1 MFDYKVVRANFYVL
15 LVIIF
20 SLLIKY
26 LLSPLLVQ
34 LNLSLLFYLVFPE
47 ILLFLVTAVVY
58 FAITKESVLDTLR
71 LKKISPMTILIVIA
85 IALLSQPIAALLSLI
100 SQLVFPNDVANLLLR
115 MSKIPFVYKLIV
127 IAIVPAICEEI
138 FSRGIA
144 LKGYD
149 NVDIRRAS
157 LMNGLIFGI
166 MHLNGQQ
173 FLYAFALGTLFAYM
187 VRITGSIFASM
198 IAHFTVNGMQVVLLE
213 VIEFFQSLVGE
224 EYQIAQNASIK
235 GLPIN
240 GIINLLISSL
250 MMALVCAGVI
260 YVLLKVLKKK
270 NDKYDESDTSNKIK
284 VIDKPMKILLG
295 LFCIS
300 ILVDLYFLYF

>member
-26 LLSPLLVQ
+26 IFSPLLVQ

-47 ILLFLVTAVVY
+47 ILLFLVTGVVY

-85 IALLSQPIAALLSLI
+85 IALLSQPIAALFSI
-100 SQLVFPNDVANLLLR
+100 VSQLVFPNDVANLLHK
-115 MSKIPFVYKLIV
+115 MSEIPFVYKLIV
-127 IAIVPAICEEI
+127 IGIVPAICEEV

-149 NVDIRRAS
+149 NVDIKRAS

-187 VRITGSIFASM
+187 VRVTGSIFASM

-213 VIEFFQSLVGE
+213 IVEFFQPFMGE
-224 EYQIAQNASIK
+224 EYQSAQNVSIK
-235 GLPIN
+235 ALPIN
-240 GIINLLISSL
+240 AILNLLISYL
-250 MMALVCAGVI
+250 IIAIVCTGGI
-260 YVLLKVLKKK
+260 YLLLKVLKKK
-270 NDKYDESDTSNKIK
+270 NSKYDESNTSNEIK

-300 ILVDLYFLYF
+300 IVVDLYFIYC